1 MSTTEPGSDHL
12 SVDDISAAIEL
23 MTDADWVRLKKVAL
37 RYGQFVGLEADDVLQ
52 IALTRALEGRRKCP
66 YQIDMVRFLAEV
78 MRSVASDHVKA
89 EKRKP
94 ELRLVSKLSANDD
107 LVEYDF
113 LDPAP
118 DAEAIL
124 ANEQE
129 AERILKQVLAL
140 FEDDLI
146 TQTIIEGHAEDMEAR
161 ELRKLTGLDKKTYAS
176 KRRLIRRRID
186 SVFWKGLTHE

>member
-1 MSTTEPGSDHL
+1 MSTTEPALDHL
-12 SVDDISAAIEL
+12 SADDISAAIEL
-23 MTDADWVRLKKVAL
+23 ITDADWVRLKKVAL

-66 YQIDMVRFLAEV
+66 HKVDMVRFLAEV

-89 EKRKP
+89 ERRKP

-113 LDPAP
+113 PDPGP
-118 DAEAIL
+118 DAEDTL
-124 ANEQE
+124 VNEQE

-146 TQTIIEGHAEDMEAR
+146 AQTIIEGHAEDMEAR
-161 ELRKLTGLDKKTYAS
+161 ELRELTGLDKKAYAS

-186 SVFWKGLTHE
+186 SAFSKGWTHE